1 LQHYQKRERSG
12 FDRRLWQ
19 AELRDVAVAMGHAQ
33 QDTAA
38 RHHHLGDAR
47 RKIRNSIS
55 FSLISSFSLRS
66 GIGLK
71 IHDGSTI
78 KKRPSGF
85 PHPAPLLPAHH
96 DTQVTFSLG

>member
-1 LQHYQKRERSG
+1 LRE
-12 FDRRLWQ
+12 
-19 AELRDVAVAMGHAQ
+19 VAVAMGHAQ
-33 QDTAA
+33 QDIVA
-38 RHHHLGDAR
+38 RHHHLEDAR
-47 RKIRNSIS
+47 RKLRKSIS

>member
-1 LQHYQKRERSG
+1 
-12 FDRRLWQ
+12 
-19 AELRDVAVAMGHAQ
+19 MGHAQ
-33 QDTAA
+33 QGIVA
-38 RHHHLGDAR
+38 RHHHLEDVQTEL
-47 RKIRNSIS
+47 RNSIS
-55 FSLISSFSLRS
+55 FSLISSFPLRS

-96 DTQVTFSLG
+96 DTQVAFSLG